1 MSARFA
7 NLAFTPAVAALQ
19 ERGGSRAHYARH
31 AASGV
36 ERDPLGEGEAAFIAD
51 RDSFYMATVSETGW
65 PYLQHRGG
73 PKGFLKVLDEHRI
86 AFADFRG
93 NVQYVSLGN
102 LAGNDR
108 VALMLMDYAS
118 KTRLKVLGHARVVEA
133 ADDPP
138 LIESLRA
145 PGYRARIERAIVIDV
160 EGFDWNCPQHITAR
174 YSEAELA
181 PVIAPL
187 QERIRELE
195 AQLSGR
201 GPQARA

>member
-1 MSARFA
+1 MRARFA
-7 NLAFTPAVAALQ
+7 NLAFTPAVQALQ
-19 ERGGSRAHYARH
+19 ERGGSRSHYARH

-65 PYLQHRGG
+65 PYVQHRGG

-93 NVQYVSLGN
+93 NVQYVSVGN
-102 LAGNDR
+102 LSGNDK
-108 VALMLMDYAS
+108 VALMLMDYAN
-118 KTRLKVLGHARVVEA
+118 KTRLKVLGHARIVEA
-133 ADDPP
+133 ADDPQ

-145 PGYRARIERAIVIDV
+145 PGYRARIERAVVIDV

-187 QERIRELE
+187 QARIRELE
-195 AQLSGR
+195 AQLAG
-201 GPQARA
+201 GG